1 MKEASFMKEFL
12 KYCFSKDTDQG
23 AFMVVYNG
31 HEYGPYT
38 LTTAKEF
45 NAYENND
52 QGYIYDAET
61 GEIFE
66 QKRINKKIRYA

>member
-1 MKEASFMKEFL
+1 
-12 KYCFSKDTDQG
+12 
-23 AFMVVYNG
+23 MVVYNG

-66 QKRINKKIRYA
+66 